1 MTVEQKIKSLKAKR
15 LNLLSQAKKETVRLE
30 KEFKALQAANKRTL
44 TEELKTWS
52 GRYYAVVGPI
62 LKQAKEYQKAIEILK

>member
-15 LNLLSQAKKETVRLE
+15 LSILGRAKKETVRLE
-30 KEFKALQAANKRTL
+30 EEFKNLQAANKRPL
-44 TEELKTWS
+44 TEELKSWS
-52 GRYYAVVGPI
+52 GRYYAVVGPL